1 MSQISRLRNWKS
13 VTEVGDVF
21 RLFLNNFP
29 YQLAKKYLLPNSTTI
44 TIISSQLKITT
55 STSTLIVDGAFH
67 WLEIVFREAIHL
79 MLLLKIFAFT
89 IMKDQ

>member
-1 MSQISRLRNWKS
+1 MTQISRLRNWKS
-13 VTEVGDVF
+13 VTEVGYVF

-29 YQLAKKYLLPNSTTI
+29 YQLAKKDLLPNRTTI
-44 TIISSQLKITT
+44 TIISSQLKITA

-89 IMKDQ
+89 KMENQ